1 MRGVKQQH
9 LVTHS
14 QHLPTTSLAAHRRYK
29 TKRRPCSS
37 PEDPHDEQLPQPARS
52 SPVVCANKEQEPQ
65 PKLYFS
71 SLGAPLVVAVL
82 HDVVADDG
90 HAREQQRGHVAFA
103 FALAGAGVG
112 KGGEGRKDGDPA
124 APVRAVSATW

>member
-1 MRGVKQQH
+1 MRGVRQQH

-14 QHLPTTSLAAHRRYK
+14 ICRRQVLPHTED
-29 TKRRPCSS
+29 TKQNGGPCSS

-90 HAREQQRGHVAFA
+90 HAREQQRSHVAFA

-124 APVRAVSATW
+124 APVRAVSATR